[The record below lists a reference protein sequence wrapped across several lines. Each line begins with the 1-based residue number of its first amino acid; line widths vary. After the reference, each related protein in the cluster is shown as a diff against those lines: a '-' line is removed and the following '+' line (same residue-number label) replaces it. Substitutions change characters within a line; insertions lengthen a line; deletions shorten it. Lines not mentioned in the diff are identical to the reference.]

1 MCEVVGQWAGKGL
14 VKEWGSVAPSP
25 NVQVHDKTRV
35 ESMCVNWTVSGAAPD
50 SGEPTKFAPGIE
62 VGVEVGVHVGV
73 GPEGVGVRVGVAVGV
88 RVAVG
93 GLAAGA
99 ESAGW
104 VPSRNTVGRR
114 LNAAMTTANFKNNLE
129 KELDMLDLLLYA
141 GQLQPNRSQRLAVS
155 GLVYEVLEV
164 EV

>member
-1 MCEVVGQWAGKGL
+1 
-14 VKEWGSVAPSP
+14 
-25 NVQVHDKTRV
+25 
-35 ESMCVNWTVSGAAPD
+35 VSGAVPD

-73 GPEGVGVRVGVAVGV
+73 GPPGVGVRVGVAVGVRV

-114 LNAAMTTANFKNNLE
+114 LNAAMTIANFKNNLG
-129 KELDMLDLLLYA
+129 KEPDMVDLLPYFTL
-141 GQLQPNRSQRLAVS
+141 GHFSQAAHGYLP
-155 GLVYEVLEV
+155 
-164 EV
+164 